1 MGELRRTRDV
11 TASLAKLTF
20 DIAAAGASTRLPEPL
35 QRGMGVVKF
44 RRHLVAALRP
54 RDTQFNRTRQGVD
67 ASEKAA

>member
-1 MGELRRTRDV
+1 MSELRRARDV

-20 DIAAAGASTRLPEPL
+20 DIAAAGASARLPEPL

-54 RDTQFNRTRQGVD
+54 ARMAGRMTLTRAIQ
-67 ASEKAA
+67 